1 MHVDGFVVHER
12 SRIDRRADTLADP
25 DRQRQRERP
34 DTADTDREPQGYVVA
49 AEEALRQRAAV
60 VEAEKR
66 LVDAGGDDRDDRHV
80 VRTRE
85 PQVAPPVAEVDLVT
99 LPEGP

>member
-34 DTADTDREPQGYVVA
+34 DTADADREPNGYVVA

-60 VEAEKR
+60 VEAEER
-66 LVDAGGDDRDDRHV
+66 LVDARSDDRDDRHV

-85 PQVAPPVAEVDLVT
+85 PQVAPPAPEVDMLA